1 MGFYVYRKFY
11 MPQAKNYGEAL
22 DLLREAEEK
31 GILKDFFIS
40 TWAKDEKDVDKGG
53 WVRDIK
59 KQLGGGK

>member
-11 MPQAKNYGEAL
+11 IPQAKNYAEAL
-22 DLLREAEEK
+22 EYLMQAEEK

-40 TWAKDEKDVDKGG
+40 TWAKDEKDIDKGG

-59 KQLGGGK
+59 KQLGGK

>member
-11 MPQAKNYGEAL
+11 IPQAKNYGEAL
-22 DLLREAEEK
+22 DFLREAEEK
-31 GILKDFFIS
+31 GVLKEFFIS

-59 KQLGGGK
+59 KQLGGK